1 MDYRIRTSRDED
13 AALLPAIERSAGES
27 FRLLPELAWIADA
40 GSPGWTSIAA

>member
-27 FRLLPELAWIADA
+27 LDRK
-40 GSPGWTSIAA
+40 SVV

>member
-27 FRLLPELAWIADA
+27 FRLLPGWPGSPTP

>member
-13 AALLPAIERSAGES
+13 AALLPAIERSAGKAS
-27 FRLLPELAWIADA
+27 ACCPSWPGSPTP